1 MSKPSR
7 DVLRLARP
15 FPIIGQIA
23 ALSYSRETLNEKGA
37 GMGGLDIAL
46 DLIPFVGRMKGLF
59 EIFSGDLLTE
69 KNVQNGI
76 KTMRKALDEIEAL
89 CNSKAKDVSPKA
101 EMRVEE
107 TQPEEQALAP
117 EEPRFYP
124 ENSAKIAA
132 MRAKL
137 ATKTPYER
145 RVYPGLQPAAET
157 ELGALPEQ

>member
-15 FPIIGQIA
+15 FPVLGQIA
-23 ALSYSRETLNEKGA
+23 ALSYSKETLNEKGA
-37 GMGGLDIAL
+37 GLGSLDIAL

-89 CNSKAKDVSPKA
+89 CNAKVPNEAPKPV
-101 EMRVEE
+101 M
-107 TQPEEQALAP
+107 EEQSVEQMPEA

-145 RVYPGLQPAAET
+145 RVYPGLQTAEVET
-157 ELGALPEQ
+157 NTLPEQ